1 MNAREIFLAG
11 VGTAA
16 LTCEKAGEVISDLI
30 KKGKLSVEEGKQL
43 SEELKKNMKE
53 KTDKASDSF
62 MNKVNEI
69 KPLTKESLKE
79 ALEEMK
85 LPTKA
90 DILELKRRIEKIEA
104 QLNIKEEVEEAEEVI
119 FDATEDGDT
128 DK

>member
-62 MNKVNEI
+62 MSKMNEI

-104 QLNIKEEVEEAEEVI
+104 QLNIKEEVEDAEEVI

>member
-1 MNAREIFLAG
+1 
-11 VGTAA
+11 
-16 LTCEKAGEVISDLI
+16 
-30 KKGKLSVEEGKQL
+30 
-43 SEELKKNMKE
+43 MKE

-62 MNKVNEI
+62 MSKMNEI

>member
-1 MNAREIFLAG
+1 MNAREIFLGG

-16 LTCEKAGEVISDLI
+16 LTWEKAGEVISDLI

-62 MNKVNEI
+62 MSKMNEI

-90 DILELKRRIEKIEA
+90 DILEFKRRIEKIEA

>member
-43 SEELKKNMKE
+43 SEEFKKNMKE

-62 MNKVNEI
+62 MSKMNEI

>member
-62 MNKVNEI
+62 MSKMNEI

-104 QLNIKEEVEEAEEVI
+104 QLNIKEEVEEVEEVI

>member
-62 MNKVNEI
+62 MSKMNEI

>member
-43 SEELKKNMKE
+43 SEEFKKNMKE
-53 KTDKASDSF
+53 KTDKACDSF
-62 MNKVNEI
+62 MSKMNEI

>member
-62 MNKVNEI
+62 MSKMNEI

-104 QLNIKEEVEEAEEVI
+104 QLNIKEEGEEAEEVI

>member
-62 MNKVNEI
+62 MSKMNEI

-90 DILELKRRIEKIEA
+90 DILELKRRIENIDA
-104 QLNIKEEVEEAEEVI
+104 QLNIKEEVEVAEEVI